1 MDRLLIVSLKSYP
14 SVDTQIHTP
23 HSGTSGGGG
32 GGEESPRIFDMLQYL
47 ETILL
52 SVESL

>member
-14 SVDTQIHTP
+14 LDDTQIHNP

-32 GGEESPRIFDMLQYL
+32 GGRIPPRVFDMLQYL
-47 ETILL
+47 ETILP

>member
-14 SVDTQIHTP
+14 SDDTQIHTP
-23 HSGTSGGGG
+23 HSGTSGGGARIP
-32 GGEESPRIFDMLQYL
+32 PRVFDMLQYL
-47 ETILL
+47 ETILP